1 MWIFLKKVCFFGNEI
16 KTEKIK
22 KINILI
28 LNKKYCGK
36 ICGKICGKT
45 KKIIMEKSSKLLI
58 S

>member
-1 MWIFLKKVCFFGNEI
+1 MWIFLKKVCFFGDEI

-36 ICGKICGKT
+36 ICGKESRGKSQ
-45 KKIIMEKSSKLLI
+45 IN
-58 S
+58 

>member
-1 MWIFLKKVCFFGNEI
+1 MWIFLKKVCFFGDEI

-36 ICGKICGKT
+36 ICGKT

>member
-1 MWIFLKKVCFFGNEI
+1 MWIFLKKVCFFGDEI

-36 ICGKICGKT
+36 T